1 MKLLGVWTYK
11 THLNEMLFLWD
22 SQFHYTN
29 TLYKLLHFIILYI
42 KQLNSCATSS
52 DILMT
57 CYIVLSILY
66 LILFVCI
73 AYWSANYYSEVM
85 FEGLVP
91 IRFPLSVNRF
101 VHELW
106 SPFKFKT
113 VFMFTLSFSFV
124 SFGEPF
130 FFFSAHAHSFLF

>member
-1 MKLLGVWTYK
+1 
-11 THLNEMLFLWD
+11 
-22 SQFHYTN
+22 
-29 TLYKLLHFIILYI
+29 
-42 KQLNSCATSS
+42 
-52 DILMT
+52 
-57 CYIVLSILY
+57 
-66 LILFVCI
+66 
-73 AYWSANYYSEVM
+73 M

-130 FFFSAHAHSFLF
+130 FSSLHMLTASFFRFFP